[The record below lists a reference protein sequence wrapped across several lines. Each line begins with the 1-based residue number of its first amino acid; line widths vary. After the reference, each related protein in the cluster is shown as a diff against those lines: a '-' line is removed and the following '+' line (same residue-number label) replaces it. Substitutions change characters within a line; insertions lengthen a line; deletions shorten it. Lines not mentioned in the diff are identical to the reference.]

1 MQTKTLPCQLTEEE
15 IRLRGLRLAT
25 LRSEIGDIEIEKKAA
40 NQEFKERIES
50 REKQCGTLVKQIT
63 SGQEYR
69 EVIIEEVK
77 DWESQSVRTIRV
89 DTGETVE
96 VRAMTPREL
105 QRPIPFDR
113 PITES
118 EVQADLKDLE
128 ETA

>member
-69 EVIIEEVK
+69 EVIVK
-77 DWESQSVRTIRV
+77 DVEDFDKQQVCTIRV
-89 DTGETVE
+89 DTGDTVE
-96 VRAMTPREL
+96 VRAMTPHEL
-105 QRPIPFDR
+105 QRPIPFEK
-113 PITES
+113 PAE
-118 EVQADLKDLE
+118 DLE